1 MEIMTE
7 RERKMTKPDSK
18 EVLCVYTAH
27 GLEDFEIFGGTAKWK
42 INLERAGRCRFVVC
56 AVRAGS
62 MPHAVGNPGA
72 KPRTAFLI
80 GKISKITPVKVGNPI
95 CFMGSK
101 SETEGRS
108 LVEMSE
114 YASITLPDFWQKG
127 WMTPTIYKPE
137 EEICDLLNMSDLSR
151 LPFRPL
157 RKASPDK
164 ISMRTETLAKYMA
177 EPHPERHAKRVEGVT
192 IVNAKAGL
200 STHFGVPIEDIDITI
215 RG

>member
-1 MEIMTE
+1 M
-7 RERKMTKPDSK
+7 RGQ
-18 EVLCVYTAH
+18 A
-27 GLEDFEIFGGTAKWK
+27 
-42 INLERAGRCRFVVC
+42 VVDLWCAPC

-80 GKISKITPVKVGNPI
+80 GKISKITPVEVGNPLF
-95 CFMGSK
+95 FMGSK

-177 EPHPERHAKRVEGVT
+177 EPHPERHAKRVEGLT
-192 IVNAKAGL
+192 IFNAKAGL

>member
-7 RERKMTKPDSK
+7 RERKMTKPNSQ
-18 EVLCVYTAH
+18 EVFCVYTAH

-42 INLERAGRCRFVVC
+42 INLERARLCRFVMC

-62 MPHAVGNPGA
+62 MLNAVGNPGA
-72 KPRTAFLI
+72 KPRSAFLI
-80 GKISKITPVKVGNPI
+80 GKISKITPVAVGNPL
-95 CFMGSK
+95 FFTGRK
-101 SETEGRS
+101 FETEGRS

-114 YASITLPDFWQKG
+114 YARITIPEFWQRG
-127 WMTPTIYKPE
+127 WMTPTIYRPE
-137 EEICDLLNMSDLSR
+137 EEICDLLKVSDLSQ

-164 ISMRTETLAKYMA
+164 ISMWTETLAKAIA
-177 EPHPERHAKRVEGVT
+177 EPHPKRHAKRVEGLT
-192 IVNAKAGL
+192 IANAKAGL
-200 STHFGVPIEDIDITI
+200 STYFGVPIEDIDITI

>member
-1 MEIMTE
+1 
-7 RERKMTKPDSK
+7 
-18 EVLCVYTAH
+18 
-27 GLEDFEIFGGTAKWK
+27 
-42 INLERAGRCRFVVC
+42 
-56 AVRAGS
+56 
-62 MPHAVGNPGA
+62 
-72 KPRTAFLI
+72 
-80 GKISKITPVKVGNPI
+80 
-95 CFMGSK
+95 MGSK

-177 EPHPERHAKRVEGVT
+177 EPHPERHAKRVEGLT

>member
-1 MEIMTE
+1 
-7 RERKMTKPDSK
+7 MTKPDSK

-127 WMTPTIYKPE
+127 WMTPTIYEPE
-137 EEICDLLNMSDLSR
+137 EEICDLLNMSVFPDCHSGRCAKRRLTKSVCGPKHWQNTWLSR
-151 LPFRPL
+151 
-157 RKASPDK
+157 
-164 ISMRTETLAKYMA
+164 TLKGM
-177 EPHPERHAKRVEGVT
+177 PNGWKG
-192 IVNAKAGL
+192 
-200 STHFGVPIEDIDITI
+200 
-215 RG
+215 